1 MCPGCL
7 TTETLAT
14 LAPEGPKAAL
24 RLILAAFRADRNAAA
39 VNSENRPPRAAIKE
53 TIHVQ

>member
-7 TTETLAT
+7 TTETLTA

-24 RLILAAFRADRNAAA
+24 RLIFAAFRTDRDAASL
-39 VNSENRPPRAAIKE
+39 NSKDRPPRAAPKQ